1 MKMTF
6 PRNYLLYVL
15 FILAFAGIK
24 ATAQEDVND
33 SQLRLNP
40 NIGSDNTIVN
50 VKVNH
55 YPYINYKNNKIDLN
69 GDDWR
74 ELSSKLRQSKEN
86 GNFTVV
92 HIGDSHIQPDG
103 NTGRVRELFQKKY
116 GDAGRGLII
125 PFRMAGTNEP
135 RDYVIK
141 SEDSFVR
148 ARLLQMP
155 WPTKMGFTGISLHP
169 ESYTFSITL
178 SVKSPCGFF
187 TILSSGDLKLQK
199 VESDG
204 MDIKFVSEK
213 VPNGIDV
220 SLDADCT
227 EMTLTMEGRDVNIF
241 GFNLQNDNNGVLYHS
256 IGNNGAAYSS
266 YNSLPKFGES
276 IANLRPDLVILA
288 LGTNEAFGKVNEAA
302 FEAQIE
308 TTIKSIRS
316 QSPDVKFLLVTPSE
330 CQRSVYSTT
339 YTGKGRRRRAK
350 KVKSFQVN
358 RNVKTIRDI
367 IIKFGKKH
375 NIPVYDFYEV
385 AGGEG
390 ASAKWL
396 SDKLL
401 NTDRIHRTWSGYEV
415 EGELIYQAL
424 SDALERPRNVRK

>member
-1 MKMTF
+1 MEMTF

-227 EMTLTMEGRDVNIF
+227 EMTLTMEGREVNIF
-241 GFNLQNDNNGVLYHS
+241 
-256 IGNNGAAYSS
+256 
-266 YNSLPKFGES
+266 
-276 IANLRPDLVILA
+276 
-288 LGTNEAFGKVNEAA
+288 
-302 FEAQIE
+302 
-308 TTIKSIRS
+308 
-316 QSPDVKFLLVTPSE
+316 
-330 CQRSVYSTT
+330 
-339 YTGKGRRRRAK
+339 
-350 KVKSFQVN
+350 
-358 RNVKTIRDI
+358 
-367 IIKFGKKH
+367 
-375 NIPVYDFYEV
+375 
-385 AGGEG
+385 
-390 ASAKWL
+390 
-396 SDKLL
+396 
-401 NTDRIHRTWSGYEV
+401 
-415 EGELIYQAL
+415 
-424 SDALERPRNVRK
+424 

>member
-1 MKMTF
+1 MTF

-350 KVKSFQVN
+350 KVKSYQVN

>member
-1 MKMTF
+1 MTF

>member
-1 MKMTF
+1 MTF

-50 VKVNH
+50 VKVTH

>member
-1 MKMTF
+1 MEMTF

-350 KVKSFQVN
+350 KVKSYQVN